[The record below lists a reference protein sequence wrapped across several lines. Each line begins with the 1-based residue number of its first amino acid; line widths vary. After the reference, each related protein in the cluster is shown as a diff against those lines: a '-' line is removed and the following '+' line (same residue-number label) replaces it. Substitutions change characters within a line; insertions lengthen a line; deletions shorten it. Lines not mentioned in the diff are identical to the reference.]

1 MSQCQLQQQSQNLSY
16 TGPPK
21 KFLRKGEG
29 LKRFAAYKPPL
40 PVTSIKKVQRRQTFV
55 KFKLDN
61 KITARDKLTND
72 TLYYP
77 DILYNDSVN
86 LSTEVPKIAPPK
98 IMHTPIRP
106 NRQAL
111 GTIRSQNQPS
121 PPARPTIIRRAFGM
135 IVKTQ
140 NQPIQNQ
147 PTQNQL
153 TQNQPTQNQPTPIR
167 SPELKECAAAPKRYN
182 LRGSRKPSCE
192 NAQAR
197 DIQPTPIDT
206 TKKKETRRNKRQ
218 AKAVVERHIS
228 PPPSPSGDTKGAD
241 SKPDELEINGNIDNL
256 LRKIEEKKSSLEGDN
271 KDYINENQACER
283 TSPSHQHHDHQH
295 ETPII
300 NSKILNRKSYQ
311 EFDLSTP
318 SPGSCVLALGQQIQQ
333 IEYKVNE
340 LKNQIKNCEC
350 GAIQSHPKQQPA
362 QPSPPATRGRKAN
375 TRSKVEEKNRP
386 SADADNNTTP
396 KILASLI
403 DEVSQLRARFD
414 NIDFKH

>member
-61 KITARDKLTND
+61 KITARDKSTND
-72 TLYYP
+72 TFYYP
-77 DILYNDSVN
+77 DILNNDSVN

-121 PPARPTIIRRAFGM
+121 SPARPPIIRRAFGV

-140 NQPIQNQ
+140 NQQ
-147 PTQNQL
+147 TQNQ
-153 TQNQPTQNQPTPIR
+153 QASNQPTPIK
-167 SPELKECAAAPKRYN
+167 STELKECAAAPKRYN
-182 LRGSRKPSCE
+182 LRGSRKPNCE

-197 DIQPTPIDT
+197 DIQPTPIDAT
-206 TKKKETRRNKRQ
+206 ATSATMKKETRRNKRQ
-218 AKAVVERHIS
+218 AKAIVERHIL
-228 PPPSPSGDTKGAD
+228 PPQSPSDDINIVAN
-241 SKPDELEINGNIDNL
+241 SEPDEFEINGDIDNL
-256 LRKIEEKKSSLEGDN
+256 FQKIEKKKSSLEGN
-271 KDYINENQACER
+271 KEYVNEDRACER
-283 TSPSHQHHDHQH
+283 ISPSQQH
-295 ETPII
+295 EYEHHHQTPII
-300 NSKILNRKSYQ
+300 NSKSRNRKCYH

-318 SPGSCVLALGQQIQQ
+318 TPGSCILALGQQIQQ
-333 IEYKVNE
+333 IENKVNE
-340 LKNQIKNCEC
+340 LKNQFKNCEC
-350 GAIQSHPKQQPA
+350 GAIQSHPKQQLA
-362 QPSPPATRGRKAN
+362 KPSPPATRGRKAN

-386 SADADNNTTP
+386 SADADNNTIP
-396 KILASLI
+396 KILASLE
-403 DEVSQLRARFD
+403 DVMSQLRAGFV
-414 NIDFKH
+414 NIDFKN